1 MHELV
6 DDALVHK
13 RVSEEKRSIMD
24 IYLVRH
30 GEYVDLGSKTL
41 EQDSLNPLSDVGIA
55 LLQKQAK
62 TLAAWQIPVE
72 QIVTSPFVRAKQTAK
87 ILADGIGVALDEHV
101 ALTRTF
107 FNVAGLTQILQE
119 YAHTKHLMLVGHESD
134 LSTVAA
140 AVIGGGR
147 LELARGG
154 MIRIALDT
162 IAPPQG
168 RLIWLLSPDVMGS

>member
-1 MHELV
+1 
-6 DDALVHK
+6 
-13 RVSEEKRSIMD
+13 MD

-30 GEYVDLGSKTL
+30 GEYVDLGSQTL
-41 EQDSLNPLSDVGIA
+41 EQDSQNRLSEAGIA
-55 LLQKQAK
+55 KLQRQAQ

-72 QIVTSPFVRAKQTAK
+72 QIVSSPFVRAKQTAA
-87 ILADGIGVALDEHV
+87 ILADGIGVPIDEHV

-107 FNVAGLTQILQE
+107 FNVAGLTQILQD
-119 YAHTKHLMLVGHESD
+119 YADTKHLMLVGHESD

-154 MIRIALDT
+154 IIRIALDT
-162 IAPPQG
+162 MDPPQG
-168 RLIWLLSPDVMGS
+168 SLRWLLAPDVMNA

>member
-1 MHELV
+1 V
-6 DDALVHK
+6 
-13 RVSEEKRSIMD
+13 D

-41 EQDSLNPLSDVGIA
+41 EQDSQNRLSEEGIA
-55 LLQKQAK
+55 KLQRHAK
-62 TLAAWQIPVE
+62 TLAAWQLSVD
-72 QIVTSPFVRAKQTAK
+72 QIVTSPFVRSKQTAE
-87 ILADGIGVALDEHV
+87 ILADGIGVAIDEHV

-107 FNVAGLTQILQE
+107 FKVAGLTQILQE

-140 AVIGGGR
+140 AIIGGGR

-154 MIRIALDT
+154 IIRIALETTD
-162 IAPPQG
+162 PPQG
-168 RLIWLLSPDVMGS
+168 SLIWLLSPDVMRP

>member
-1 MHELV
+1 
-6 DDALVHK
+6 
-13 RVSEEKRSIMD
+13 MD

-41 EQDSLNPLSDVGIA
+41 EQDSQNRLSVEGVA
-55 LLQKQAK
+55 KLQRQAK

-72 QIVTSPFVRAKQTAK
+72 QIVASPFVRAKQTAE
-87 ILADGIGVALDEHV
+87 ILADGIGVSIDEHV

-107 FNVAGLTQILQE
+107 FNMAGLTQILQE
-119 YAHTKHLMLVGHESD
+119 YADTKHLMLVGHESD

-140 AVIGGGR
+140 DVIGGGK

-154 MIRIALDT
+154 IIRIALDT
-162 IAPPQG
+162 IDPPQG
-168 RLIWLLSPDVMGS
+168 SLIWLLSPDVMNA